1 MIEGRGMFAARHKA
15 QSEMLAFNPP
25 HPIPKHSPTVSI
37 AESVT
42 LRRIASTIST
52 NSFMVIPPGPT
63 VGLVVEVMIVDAG
76 GSSSSSDS
84 DSDSDSSSEVDSEV
98 SELEDSELEDLELE
112 LEDSE
117 LEVSE
122 LEE

>member
-63 VGLVVEVMIVDAG
+63 VGLVVEVMIVDTG
-76 GSSSSSDS
+76 GSSS
-84 DSDSDSSSEVDSEV
+84 DSSSDFSSELDSELEV
-98 SELEDSELEDLELE
+98 SELEVSELEDLELE

>member
-1 MIEGRGMFAARHKA
+1 MEGIIEGRGMFAARHKA

-42 LRRIASTIST
+42 LRRRASTIST
-52 NSFMVIPPGPT
+52 NSLMVIPPGPT
-63 VGLVVEVMIVDAG
+63 VGLVVEVMMVDAG
-76 GSSSSSDS
+76 GSSS

-98 SELEDSELEDLELE
+98 SELEVSELEDLDLE
-112 LEDSE
+112 LEDSD

>member
-52 NSFMVIPPGPT
+52 NSLMVIPPGPT
-63 VGLVVEVMIVDAG
+63 VGLVVEVMIRVDAG
-76 GSSSSSDS
+76 GSSSDS

-112 LEDSE
+112 LE
-117 LEVSE
+117 VSE